1 MNCEGKQI
9 LYIKWNG
16 DGWIFPFPF
25 FLFVLRG
32 KKIIRFPFEIIKK

>member
-16 DGWIFPFPF
+16 DGWIFPSSF
-25 FLFVLRG
+25 FLLRE

>member
-16 DGWIFPFPF
+16 DGWIFPPF
-25 FLFVLRG
+25 FSFKG
-32 KKIIRFPFEIIKK
+32 QKIIRFPFEIIKK

>member
-16 DGWIFPFPF
+16 DGWIFPFF
-25 FLFVLRG
+25 FLLRK